1 MPYFYLCQPGAA
13 AGFTLGGVGWLANL
27 IVFLIQVFNVK
38 SINAAQI
45 YNISNGCTN
54 LFPVIGAIVA
64 DSFFGTFSVAAV
76 SACISLLVIL
86 FTVLQLA
93 RCMSV
98 VCV

>member
-1 MPYFYLCQPGAA
+1 M
-13 AGFTLGGVGWLANL
+13 
-27 IVFLIQVFNVK
+27 K